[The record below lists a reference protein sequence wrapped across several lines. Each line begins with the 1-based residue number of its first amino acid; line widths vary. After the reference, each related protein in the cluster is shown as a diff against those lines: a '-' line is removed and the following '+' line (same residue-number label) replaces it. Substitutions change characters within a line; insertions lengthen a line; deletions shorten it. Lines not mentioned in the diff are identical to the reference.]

1 MINKMKK
8 IIVFS
13 LVAVL
18 LSACSSDSDSVSQDF
33 LYNTSYN
40 EYKKYYKTCFIEST
54 LNGEYF
60 EFKGYDISKM
70 STSLSA
76 DMSNEDA
83 YHNVNWQYV
92 QPLKIGKQAI
102 FQLQLTTFKTG
113 DIYIDKSIFY
123 NDKTNY
129 KKSLYAMNK
138 CAIIIFENT
147 TPNVVKR
154 VYVPASSQPVLMKII
169 SCREFVSTDNA
180 RRYLIEGTI
189 NGTLY
194 HYDKTGVVDDSIQVA
209 AKFRFL

>member
-1 MINKMKK
+1 
-8 IIVFS
+8 
-13 LVAVL
+13 
-18 LSACSSDSDSVSQDF
+18 
-33 LYNTSYN
+33 
-40 EYKKYYKTCFIEST
+40 
-54 LNGEYF
+54 
-60 EFKGYDISKM
+60 
-70 STSLSA
+70 
-76 DMSNEDA
+76 
-83 YHNVNWQYV
+83 
-92 QPLKIGKQAI
+92 
-102 FQLQLTTFKTG
+102 
-113 DIYIDKSIFY
+113 
-123 NDKTNY
+123 
-129 KKSLYAMNK
+129 MNK

>member
-1 MINKMKK
+1 MKK

-54 LNGEYF
+54 LNGKYF

-123 NDKTNY
+123 NDKTSY

-138 CAIIIFENT
+138 CAIIIFEDT

-154 VYVPASSQPVLMKII
+154 VYVPASSQPVLMKNY
-169 SCREFVSTDNA
+169 VM
-180 RRYLIEGTI
+180 
-189 NGTLY
+189 
-194 HYDKTGVVDDSIQVA
+194 
-209 AKFRFL
+209 